1 MGKTPAPGSGPR
13 ELAPA
18 GCKRLRVKNTTCD
31 PKIPPQD
38 CEKIVVCCDWECGNA
53 RNAARKAFSDWVDG
67 VFVVEEIDDGGKK
80 IYMDG
85 TVE

>member
-1 MGKTPAPGSGPR
+1 MGKIPAPGSGPL

-18 GCKRLRVKNTTCD
+18 GCKRLRVKKTGCD
-31 PKIPPQD
+31 AGTMKEA